1 MAEDDQSCDNS
12 FHSAKSEL
20 SQIIGESNK
29 QEQLHSS
36 ISTQVLVTS
45 KRKSSEE
52 TNTSREGI
60 SEFNISS
67 EQEDSWPG
75 TAKRNQI

>member
-20 SQIIGESNK
+20 SQILEENSKNG
-29 QEQLHSS
+29 QHSTT
-36 ISTQVLVTS
+36 STQVPAMF

-52 TNTSREGI
+52 INSSQGEGL
-60 SEFNISS
+60 SVFNISS
-67 EQEDSWPG
+67 EHEDS
-75 TAKRNQI
+75 

>member
-20 SQIIGESNK
+20 SQILEENSKNEL
-29 QEQLHSS
+29 QHSTT
-36 ISTQVLVTS
+36 STQVPAMF

-52 TNTSREGI
+52 MNSSQGEGL
-60 SEFNISS
+60 SVFNISS
-67 EQEDSWPG
+67 EHEDS
-75 TAKRNQI
+75 